1 LREKTSQTNIIDIF
15 LNLIMFKNFY
25 DFNGK
30 LKKIFNLKEISR
42 VRVNLFQ
49 LGSKE
54 GICLPEPVGPPMQ
67 LTEKLYVPV
76 KDHPEVSFFKCIFF
90 FK

>member
-1 LREKTSQTNIIDIF
+1 MQFTKLFYF
-15 LNLIMFKNFY
+15 LI
-25 DFNGK
+25 
-30 LKKIFNLKEISR
+30 KEISR

-54 GICLPEPVGPPMQ
+54 GICLPEPIGPPMQ

-76 KDHPEVSFFKCIFF
+76 KDHPEVGLSNIYSYLFVIFIF
-90 FK
+90 TVK

>member
-1 LREKTSQTNIIDIF
+1 MIL
-15 LNLIMFKNFY
+15 MV
-25 DFNGK
+25 K
-30 LKKIFNLKEISR
+30 LKKTIFCKEISR

-67 LTEKLYVPV
+67 LTEKLYVPA
-76 KDHPEVSFFKCIFF
+76 KDHPEVSFF
-90 FK
+90 